1 MRDMDQLDQLE
12 QLDPVSEGLLRR
24 ALQFEADERP
34 PRFDAAAL
42 AAVAERRTVLEQ
54 VRRAV
59 RGIALVGISVG
70 IEAAVALVAFNRLA
84 DLDLTGPA
92 SIALSLVAAV
102 AQRVVGFG
110 ALTADPAVAVATLA
124 AVLFA
129 IAYERGTGREPLHVR
144 AS

>member
-1 MRDMDQLDQLE
+1 MRDMDRLDAL
-12 QLDPVSEGLLRR
+12 SETALRR
-24 ALQFEADERP
+24 ALLLETDERP

-59 RGIALVGISVG
+59 RGVALVGISVG
-70 IEAAVALVAFNRLA
+70 IEAAIALVAFNRLA

-92 SIALSLVAAV
+92 SVGLSLVAAI
-102 AQRVVGFG
+102 AQRVVGVG
-110 ALTADPAVAVATLA
+110 ELTANPSVAVAALA

-129 IAYERGTGREPLHVR
+129 IAYERSTGREPLHVR

>member
-1 MRDMDQLDQLE
+1 MRDMDQLDAL
-12 QLDPVSEGLLRR
+12 SESALRR
-24 ALQFEADERP
+24 ALLLETDERP

-59 RGIALVGISVG
+59 RGIALVGISLG
-70 IEAAVALVAFNRLA
+70 IEAAVALVAFSRLA

-92 SIALSLVAAV
+92 SVALSLVAAA
-102 AQRVVGFG
+102 AQRVVGLG
-110 ALTADPAVAVATLA
+110 ELTANSSVAIASLA

-129 IAYERGTGREPLHVR
+129 IAYEHTTGREPLHVR

>member
-1 MRDMDQLDQLE
+1 MRDMDDLE
-12 QLDPVSEGLLRR
+12 QLDALSESALRR
-24 ALQFEADERP
+24 ALRLEADERS
-34 PRFDAAAL
+34 PRFDAVAIAS
-42 AAVAERRTVLEQ
+42 AAERRTVVEQ
-54 VRRAV
+54 VRRAI
-59 RGIALVGISVG
+59 RGIALVGVSVG

-92 SIALSLVAAV
+92 SVALSLAAAV
-102 AQRVVGFG
+102 AQRVVGVG
-110 ALTADPAVAVATLA
+110 ELTAGPSVAVATLA